1 VPEHQ
6 EFGILGHPTPGQR
19 HHAAEETAHKQV
31 DAGED
36 HSAMIP
42 ARKTP
47 AAGPDRV
54 IEPHKIQRST
64 KPPQTTLD
72 AVLALITY
80 EAAA

>member
-1 VPEHQ
+1 
-6 EFGILGHPTPGQR
+6 
-19 HHAAEETAHKQV
+19 
-31 DAGED
+31 
-36 HSAMIP
+36 MIP